1 MYSSRI
7 RDILAFAKEKQVEVV
22 WLGDPAMGKEK
33 MNAGIP
39 VLNSLYAS
47 VGAEF
52 GITFA
57 PTDNVIGTG
66 DGRYGKFIQN
76 GERKIAMRTDDGV
89 HFTPAGQ
96 IKLAELILQ
105 QFQLPATTVTQ

>member
-7 RDILAFAKEKQVEVV
+7 RDILSYAREQQVEVI
-22 WLGDPAMGKEK
+22 WLGDPAMGREK

-47 VGAEF
+47 VAAEF
-52 GITFA
+52 GITYA
-57 PTDNVIGTG
+57 ATDNVIGAG
-66 DGRYGKFIQN
+66 NGRYEKFVQT
-76 GERKIAMRTDDGV
+76 GERKVAMRTDDGV

-96 IKLAELILQ
+96 MKLADLILQ
-105 QFQLPATTVTQ
+105 QFQLPKTVLTQ